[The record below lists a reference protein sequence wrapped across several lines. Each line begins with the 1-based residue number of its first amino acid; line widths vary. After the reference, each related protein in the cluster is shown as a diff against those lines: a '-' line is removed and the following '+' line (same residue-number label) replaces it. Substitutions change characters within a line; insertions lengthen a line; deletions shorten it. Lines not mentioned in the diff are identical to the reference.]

1 MQIIKTLMWHELL
14 PLGLGVYLG
23 VVVQAFFESV
33 VSTLVMP
40 YFDLI
45 LPDDL
50 GRSIYSDLIK
60 NTITLIIAMIILY
73 IVVKVI
79 IWRNGMSK

>member
-1 MQIIKTLMWHELL
+1 MQIIRTLMWHDLL

-33 VSTLVMP
+33 VSTFVMP
-40 YFDLI
+40 LVDLI

-60 NTITLIIAMIILY
+60 NTITLIIAMLILY
-73 IVVKVI
+73 IVVKAI
-79 IWRNGMSK
+79 IWRERTSK